1 MNLYIVRHAEAAPL
15 GGRIHRDA
23 DRPLTSVGEKDAANI
38 GRALA
43 RVDINITAIVTS
55 PLVRAVRTGGLIGR
69 ELSARPIIQTN
80 EHLAPGFNHQRLLE
94 ELLAMGQEGS
104 VVAVGHQP
112 DVGMFVS
119 SLVAD
124 YSQPVLAMPPGA
136 IAALTGESS
145 QGSFYLNWLLTP
157 ELLRNTQASFL

>member
-43 RVDINITAIVTS
+43 HVDTNISAVITS
-55 PLVRAVRTGGLIGR
+55 PLVRAIRTGEIIGR
-69 ELSARPIIQTN
+69 ELNTHPVIQTN

-94 ELLAMGQEGS
+94 ELLALGQEGS
-104 VVAVGHQP
+104 VVAIGHQP

-124 YSQPVLAMPPGA
+124 YSHPVLAMPPGA
-136 IAALTGESS
+136 IAALSGDSS
-145 QGSFYLNWLLTP
+145 HGSFFLTWLLTP
-157 ELLRNTQASFL
+157 DVLRNAQASL